1 MSKHIK
7 FWICFGFQG
16 NIVRQF
22 GHLEYTMLRFFR
34 FFDTCNSSFF
44 VLYLFPFPCV
54 ILGEKAG
61 IMFPLKLE
69 LKYSSLPR
77 YAIDIQLNTKPI

>member
-1 MSKHIK
+1 MSRHIT

-22 GHLEYTMLRFFR
+22 GPLDYTMLRFFR
-34 FFDTCNSSFF
+34 FFDSCNSSFF
-44 VLYLFPFPCV
+44 VLYLFPFPFV
-54 ILGEKAG
+54 ILGGKAG

-69 LKYSSLPR
+69 LKYSTLLG
-77 YAIDIQLNTKPI
+77 YAIDTQLNTKPI